1 MKNLTIKT
9 RLIILAVIGLLT
21 LSGAISIS
29 AVNKASDELLKEQF
43 NKLSTVST
51 SKNGEIK
58 DYFKSLEGLLLSL
71 SNHKGTQD
79 AFVDFENG
87 FYTLQEELKLNIP
100 KVIDSLKI
108 DFSKNYLNRVNYDI
122 PNSNAKRGINSYI
135 PKNVNAL
142 LAQYIFI
149 TKNTEKLGEKNK
161 MVFNKEYDSSY
172 MRTHNKYHSTF
183 DTFLKSFDLYDVF
196 MVDLK
201 GNLIYTVFKEKDY
214 STNLQN
220 GVYKRSGI
228 AQVYKKAL
236 ALGKNQLAFSDFSP
250 YEPSYNSAASFI
262 ATPLYVNNVKKG
274 VLIFQM
280 PIDRINTIMSF
291 HGQHKEAGLGSSGE
305 AYLIGQD
312 YKMRNDSRFIQ
323 DIKDP
328 LIEKL
333 GSTIGIWEVKTQSTK
348 AVIKEKDGN
357 GKGIIYDYR
366 GVKVLSVY
374 NSIDLF
380 GETTWALI
388 SEIDESEALLGAE
401 ELKNNIF
408 FLSLGILCIVV
419 LIFLYFINTLVA
431 VPLESLNKG
440 ILNLLHS
447 NDTSSRVDLH
457 SKDEIGKI
465 ALNFNKY
472 LEKIEQGLIEDQK
485 VIQNVSQIVNEV
497 SMGSLSKR
505 VTATTSNNTV
515 QNLVN
520 ELNNMMISLQKT
532 INHSLHTLKAYQNHD
547 YRVKTSIGCTGEI
560 CELMQ
565 GIDDLGSSI
574 SSMLVENTKNG
585 NILDNSAQTL
595 FKNVDSLNQESMDA
609 AANLEETAAA
619 LEEINSSIKENTS
632 NIIQMSNYSNELIKS
647 SNEGQTMANKT
658 TLSIDEINVEVSAI
672 NEAIGVIDQ
681 IAFQTNIL
689 SLNAAVEAATAGE
702 LGKGFAVVA
711 QEVRNLSLR
720 SAQAAKEIK
729 VLVKNATLKAKEA
742 KTIARDMSA
751 GYKDLFIKIED
762 NVNLIKN
769 IEFASKEQA
778 SAIAQINN
786 SVNSLDQQTQRNVV
800 FVNNTYD
807 ISIET
812 FNIAV
817 KIVTDANDKEF
828 LGKIPVVI
836 TAENIKEN
844 SNTNLN
850 EVLISPVNEDT
861 YVANEAK
868 EDWEEF

>member
-9 RLIILAVIGLLT
+9 RLIMLAVIGLLI

-29 AVNKASDELLKEQF
+29 AVKKANDELLAAQF
-43 NKLSTVST
+43 NKLSTVTT
-51 SKNGEIK
+51 SKSGEIK
-58 DYFKSLEGLLLSL
+58 DYFKSLEGLLISL
-71 SNHKGTQD
+71 ANHKGTQD
-79 AFVDFENG
+79 AFSDFERG
-87 FYTLQEELKLNIP
+87 FYTLQNELKLNIP
-100 KVIDSLKI
+100 KVIDTLKI
-108 DFSKNYLNRVNYDI
+108 DFTNNYLSQVNYDI
-122 PNSNAKRGINSYI
+122 PNSNDKRNINSYL

-161 MVFNKEYDSSY
+161 MNYNEEYDSSY
-172 MRTHNKYHSTF
+172 MQAHNLHHNTF

-201 GNLIYTVFKEKDY
+201 GNMIYTVFKEKDY
-214 STNLQN
+214 STNLKD
-220 GVYKRSGI
+220 GVYKNSGI

-236 ALGKNQLAFSDFSP
+236 GIGKNELAFNDFAP

-262 ATPLYVNNVKKG
+262 ATPLYINNEKKG

-280 PIDRINTIMSF
+280 PVDKINKIMSF
-291 HGQHKEAGLGSSGE
+291 HGQYIEAGLGNSGE
-305 AYLIGQD
+305 AYLVGED
-312 YKMRNDSRFIQ
+312 FKMRNDSRFTQNIN
-323 DIKDP
+323 DP
-328 LIEKL
+328 LIKEL
-333 GSTIGIWEVKTQSTK
+333 GSTIGVWEVKTKSSK
-348 AVIKEKDGN
+348 AIINEDISK
-357 GKGIIYDYR
+357 GKAIIDDYR

-374 NSIDLF
+374 TSISLF
-380 GETTWALI
+380 GQSKWALI
-388 SEIDESEALLGAE
+388 SEIDKEEALLGAV
-401 ELKNNIF
+401 ELRNNI
-408 FLSLGILCIVV
+408 LIISLGILGVVV
-419 LIFLYFINTLVA
+419 LGFLYFINILVA
-431 VPLESLNKG
+431 RPLDSLNKG

-457 SKDEIGKI
+457 SNDEIGKI
-465 ALNFNKY
+465 ANNFNKY
-472 LEKIEQGLIEDQK
+472 LEKIEEGLIEDQK

-505 VTATTSNNTV
+505 VTATTSNVTV

-532 INHSLHTLKAYQNHD
+532 INHSLDTLKAYQNHD
-547 YRVKTSIGCTGEI
+547 YRVKTTLRCTGEI

-585 NILDNSAQTL
+585 NTLDNSAQTL
-595 FKNVDSLNQESMDA
+595 LENVDSLNQESMDA
-609 AANLEETAAA
+609 ASNLEETAAA
-619 LEEINSSIKENTS
+619 LEEINSSIKENTN
-632 NIIQMSNYSNELIKS
+632 NIVQMSNYSNELIEA

-658 TLSIDEINVEVSAI
+658 TLSIEEINSQVSAI
-672 NEAIGVIDQ
+672 NDAIGVIDQ

-711 QEVRNLSLR
+711 QEVRNLSSR

-729 VLVKNATLKAKEA
+729 VLVENATSKAKEA
-742 KTIARDMSA
+742 KTIANDMST
-751 GYKDLFIKIED
+751 GYKDLYEKIED
-762 NVNLIKN
+762 NVSLIKN

-778 SAIAQINN
+778 SAIAQIND

-800 FVNNTYD
+800 VVNNTYD

-817 KIVTDANDKEF
+817 KIVTDANEKEF
-828 LGKIPVVI
+828 LGKLPVVLTAGKVEENSSHALNELLI
-836 TAENIKEN
+836 TAA
-844 SNTNLN
+844 
-850 EVLISPVNEDT
+850 NEDS
-861 YVANEAK
+861 YVANEGK
-868 EDWEEF
+868 DNWEKF

>member
-183 DTFLKSFDLYDVF
+183 DTFLKNFDLYDVF

-751 GYKDLFIKIED
+751 GYKDFFIKIED
-762 NVNLIKN
+762 NVNLIQN